1 MEVVT
6 HASDKEKTGSAR
18 ELELYFGPQHVGM
31 VGNFGIVLTVEGDT
45 VVRARSNPGY
55 LHRGFEKL
63 MEYRTYIQNFPLV
76 CRLNV
81 MDPDPK
87 EMVYAMAVEDLA
99 GLDVPPRAHYI
110 RTIVLEMSRISSHL
124 FWLWGFGNLLGFDT
138 IGQWAMGD
146 RDYFLDGFEMLCGG
160 RVYHTYIWP
169 GGVRRD
175 LPDGFDEKL
184 RLALDNLERMLPD
197 YDEVFF
203 NNRIFA
209 DRTRGIAPFTRDEA
223 VSMGLTGTNL
233 RATGAAVDVRRDE
246 PYAAYAELDFD
257 VPTMGDGDSYS
268 RAVVIRL
275 ELEQS
280 ISIIRQALER
290 MPDGPAWKK
299 TPNPFK
305 WVVPPGE
312 TYVKIES
319 ARGEDGMYLVSDGSD
334 KPRRALVRGPSYPA
348 AILMLERLLEGA
360 SLSDVGHIMLSLNI
374 AAPEVDR

>member
-1 MEVVT
+1 MEVLT
-6 HASDKEKTGSAR
+6 HASNRDRTGSER
-18 ELELYFGPQHVGM
+18 ELELYFGPQHLGM
-31 VGNFGIVLTVEGDT
+31 VGNFGIILAVEGDT

-63 MEYRTYIQNFPLV
+63 MEYRTYIQNVPLV

-87 EMVYAMAVEDLA
+87 EMLYAMAVEDLS
-99 GLDVPPRAHYI
+99 GLEVPPRAHFI
-110 RTIVLEMSRISSHL
+110 RSMVLEMSRIASHL
-124 FWLWGFGNLLGFDT
+124 FWLWGVGNLLGFDT

-146 RDYFLDGFEMLCGG
+146 RDYFLDCFEMLCGG

-175 LPDGFDEKL
+175 LPDGFEEKL
-184 RLALDNLERMLPD
+184 HFALENLEKMLPD
-197 YDEVFF
+197 YDDVFF

-209 DRTRGIAPFTRDEA
+209 DRTRGMARISREEA

-233 RATGAAVDVRRDE
+233 RATGASVDIRKDE
-246 PYAAYAELDFD
+246 PYAAYPDLDFN
-257 VPTMGDGDSYS
+257 VPTMEDGDSYS
-268 RAVVIRL
+268 RAIVIRM
-275 ELEQS
+275 EIEES
-280 ISIIRQALER
+280 IAIIRQALEK
-290 MPDGPAWKK
+290 MPDGPAWKR

-305 WVVPPGE
+305 WMVPPGE

-319 ARGEDGMYLVSDGSD
+319 ARGEDGMYLVSDGTD
-334 KPRRALVRGPSYPA
+334 KPRRAFVRGPSYPA

>member
-1 MEVVT
+1 M
-6 HASDKEKTGSAR
+6 R

-45 VVRARSNPGY
+45 VVKARSNPGY

-87 EMVYAMAVEDLA
+87 EMLYAMAVEDLA
-99 GLDVPPRAHYI
+99 ALDVPRRAHYI
-110 RTIVLEMSRISSHL
+110 RTMVLEMSRIASHL

-146 RDYFLDGFEMLCGG
+146 RDYFLDCFEMLCGG

-175 LPDGFDEKL
+175 IPEGFEEKL
-184 RLALDNLERMLPD
+184 NGALDNLEKMLPD
-197 YDEVFF
+197 YDELFF
-203 NNRIFA
+203 NNRVFA
-209 DRTRGIAPFTRDEA
+209 DRTQGIAILTREEA
-223 VSMGLTGTNL
+223 ISMGLTGANL
-233 RATGAAVDVRRDE
+233 RATGLAADVRKDE
-246 PYAAYAELDFD
+246 PYAAYAELDFE
-257 VPTMGDGDSYS
+257 VPTLEGGDSYS
-268 RAVVIRL
+268 RAIIIRL
-275 ELEQS
+275 EIEQS
-280 ISIIRQALER
+280 MSLLRQAMGN
-290 MPDGPAWKK
+290 MPGGPAWEK

-305 WVVPPGE
+305 WNIPLGE

-319 ARGEDGMYLVSDGSD
+319 ARGEDGLYMVSDGGD
-334 KPRRALVRGPSYPA
+334 KPRRVFMRGPSYPT
-348 AILMLERLLEGA
+348 AILVLEKLLEGA

>member
-1 MEVVT
+1 MEAVM
-6 HASDKEKTGSAR
+6 HASNEKKAGSAR

-31 VGNFGIVLTVEGDT
+31 VGNFGIILTVEGDT
-45 VVRARSNPGY
+45 VLRARSNPGY
-55 LHRGFEKL
+55 LHRGFEKI
-63 MEYRTYIQNFPLV
+63 MECRTYIQNFPLV

-87 EMVYAMAVEDLA
+87 EMLYAMAVEDLA
-99 GLDVPPRAHYI
+99 DLEVPPRGQYI
-110 RTIVLEMSRISSHL
+110 RTIVLEMSRLASHL

-138 IGQWAMGD
+138 VGQWAMGD
-146 RDYFLDGFEMLCGG
+146 RDYFLDCFEMLCGG

-175 LPDGFDEKL
+175 MPEGFEEKL
-184 RLALDNLERMLPD
+184 RFALDNLEKMLPD

-209 DRTRGIAPFTRDEA
+209 DRTRGMATVSREEA

-233 RATGAAVDVRRDE
+233 RATGAKADVRKDE
-246 PYAAYAELDFD
+246 PYAAYPDLDFE
-257 VPTMGDGDSYS
+257 VPTMADGDSYS

-275 ELEQS
+275 EMEQS
-280 ISIIRQALER
+280 ISLIRQALEKI
-290 MPDGPAWKK
+290 PGGPAWKK

-305 WVVPPGE
+305 WNVPRGE

-334 KPRRALVRGPSYPA
+334 KPRRAFVRGPSYPA
-348 AILMLERLLEGA
+348 AILALEKLLEGA